1 VAYLRWARGRPHAA
15 VDLELVNRGQTLL
28 AVVLIGLAYLVVSSA
43 IFVLPVFT
51 QAVQGHSA
59 LATGVAMLPQGLI
72 TGLST
77 VVGQKLMYRVP
88 LRRLVGIG
96 FGVLAVCS
104 TGLLALDASTPLWVT
119 GAILAGR
126 AAAIGLVITPLLA
139 ATQRDLEPAQQADA
153 NTLMIIVQRVGG
165 SLGVSLIASMLAARL
180 LVVGPISAFH
190 EIGVLLTGVAL
201 LGLRLCIAL
210 NTSLDPRPPR
220 SSPA

>member
-1 VAYLRWARGRPHAA
+1 
-15 VDLELVNRGQTLL
+15 
-28 AVVLIGLAYLVVSSA
+28 
-43 IFVLPVFT
+43 
-51 QAVQGHSA
+51 
-59 LATGVAMLPQGLI
+59 
-72 TGLST
+72 
-77 VVGQKLMYRVP
+77 
-88 LRRLVGIG
+88 
-96 FGVLAVCS
+96 
-104 TGLLALDASTPLWVT
+104 VT